1 MTSWLVRSPTN
12 RVVWVLAAGDL
23 VLCYVLGLDTLLSVP
38 LSTQVRRTSCLGGVG
53 GGKTCEGVEI
63 LLVASCYEKREGG
76 GGDR

>member
-1 MTSWLVRSPTN
+1 MISALAYESSGLGSSGRGHC
-12 RVVWVLAAGDL
+12 VV
-23 VLCYVLGLDTLLSVP
+23 LDTLLSVP